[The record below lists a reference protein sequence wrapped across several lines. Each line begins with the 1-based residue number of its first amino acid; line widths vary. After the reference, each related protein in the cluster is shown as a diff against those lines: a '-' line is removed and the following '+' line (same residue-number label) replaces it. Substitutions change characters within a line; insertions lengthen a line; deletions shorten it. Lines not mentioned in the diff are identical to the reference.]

1 MINGKNIGVMK
12 KHQSEFAVITPR
24 LNLKPPFSCPNKSPR
39 NKNVRNESADAADI
53 KETNASGRSVKSP
66 ILSLFNE
73 KRYPIN
79 VITSAHC
86 PNGVTADGAKSK
98 INPPIKPNTKEP
110 VRSSNESKTKSAAI

>member
-24 LNLKPPFSCPNKSPR
+24 LKVKPPFSCPSKSPR
-39 NKNVRNESADAADI
+39 NKNVRNESAEAADI

-66 ILSLFNE
+66 ILSRFNE

-98 INPPIKPNTKEP
+98 INPPINPNTKAP
-110 VRSSNESKTKSAAI
+110 VRSSNESKTKSAAM